1 MNAKRLELVHKIT
14 VIAADLEKVESI
26 IASASACINRN
37 STSYLKN
44 KMYNNLDNLISQRAN
59 LIIDLNESLSSYNEY
74 VEALKY

>member
-1 MNAKRLELVHKIT
+1 MNVKRLELAHNIT

-44 KMYNNLDNLISQRAN
+44 KLYNNLDNLISQRSD
-59 LIIDLNESLSSYNEY
+59 LIADLNDAIDRYNEY
-74 VEALKY
+74 NE

>member
-37 STSYLKN
+37 STSYLKKKLN
-44 KMYNNLDNLISQRAN
+44 NNLDNLISQRSD
-59 LIIDLNESLSSYNEY
+59 LIADLNDAIDRYNEY
-74 VEALKY
+74 VEN

>member
-44 KMYNNLDNLISQRAN
+44 KMYNNLDNLISQRSD
-59 LIIDLNESLSSYNEY
+59 LIADLNDAIDRYNEY
-74 VEALKY
+74 VEN

>member
-26 IASASACINRN
+26 IASLSACINRN

-44 KMYNNLDNLISQRAN
+44 KLYNNLDNLISQRSD
-59 LIIDLNESLSSYNEY
+59 LIADLNDAIDRYNEY
-74 VEALKY
+74 VEN